1 VAAIASLSP
10 ATPILDGEVFI
21 FDERLISRVE
31 WLQARPSDETAT
43 PPIFMAFDC
52 LWIAGDDLRDQ
63 RLDRWRERLE
73 QMVKGQDMLL
83 PARRLADDGLK
94 AWQQVIECDYEGL
107 VAKDAA
113 SLYRAGRTLAWLKV
127 KVPNCREGERGWE
140 TKATSSG

>member
-1 VAAIASLSP
+1 MAAIASLSP

-52 LWIAGDDLRDQ
+52 LWVNGHDLRAEGFDTRRDQ
-63 RLDRWRERLE
+63 LE
-73 QMVKGQDMLL
+73 EAIACQDLLL

-94 AWQQVIECDYEGL
+94 AWQQVIDSGYEGL
-107 VAKDAA
+107 LAKDAG
-113 SLYRAGRTLAWLKV
+113 SPYRAGRSLVWLKV
-127 KVPNCREGERGWE
+127 KVPNYREGERGWE